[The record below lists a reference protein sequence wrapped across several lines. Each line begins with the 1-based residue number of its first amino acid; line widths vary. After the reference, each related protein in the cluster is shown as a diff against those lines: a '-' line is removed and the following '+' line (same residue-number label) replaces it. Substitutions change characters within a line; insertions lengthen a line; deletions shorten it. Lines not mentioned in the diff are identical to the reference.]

1 MLKRTRRLG
10 HVVAV
15 RRDRLWFRQSPVSP
29 TRGVPRQQCLEAPC
43 TQAACLEAFDAI
55 APCSAFRPEDAP
67 APSWLPGASSFPRRP
82 STRRVVTSERAQ
94 VWSDGS
100 GFVKAQ
106 TRGSGHRSVAGG
118 AACPPP
124 KPFVVGAD
132 IRARRRVRGER
143 SDPTPHEFAAV
154 QPRPSTLASRKRMPF
169 GRRKPSIGSCRE
181 SLEPSSRST
190 PRRSPSV
197 TSASRA
203 SR

>member
-67 APSWLPGASSFPRRP
+67 APLVASGGILFPPAAKHSPRGHVGASASLVRWFRFGEGTNEGLRP
-82 STRRVVTSERAQ
+82 S
-94 VWSDGS
+94 
-100 GFVKAQ
+100 K
-106 TRGSGHRSVAGG
+106 RGGG

-181 SLEPSSRST
+181 SLQPSSRST